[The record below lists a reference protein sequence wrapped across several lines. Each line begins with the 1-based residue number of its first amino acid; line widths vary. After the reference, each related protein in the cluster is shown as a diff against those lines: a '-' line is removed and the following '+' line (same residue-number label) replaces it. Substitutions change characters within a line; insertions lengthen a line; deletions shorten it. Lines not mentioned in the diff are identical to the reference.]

1 MPLIS
6 TVGMAGNPNDVNE
19 GKKLL
24 SIYFSLLGKRPS
36 PFKSLT
42 DLIEYYSTDQ
52 ELKAK
57 GEPYDRWHHTNTLEF
72 FGYASRVLNNPAK
85 LKKSLLKLANMTTA
99 TKAPS
104 SYSFGKVIANEAE
117 KISLEEVKSSVVTAV
132 KEGATTIV
140 KTAAFGAGAYIA
152 VIGIAALA
160 AFLYRMKMQSAI
172 LKSLSK

>member
-1 MPLIS
+1 
-6 TVGMAGNPNDVNE
+6 
-19 GKKLL
+19 
-24 SIYFSLLGKRPS
+24 
-36 PFKSLT
+36 
-42 DLIEYYSTDQ
+42 
-52 ELKAK
+52 
-57 GEPYDRWHHTNTLEF
+57 
-72 FGYASRVLNNPAK
+72 
-85 LKKSLLKLANMTTA
+85 MTTA